1 MTGRRKD
8 ARPYATDT
16 EAGLWR
22 AARLP
27 ELKALLASMALV
39 ALAAG
44 VWTVALKQAL
54 WSDRAGQVVLIFTAV
69 SVCWLVSFLVHR
81 SLFLWRSRSA

>member
-1 MTGRRKD
+1 
-8 ARPYATDT
+8 
-16 EAGLWR
+16 
-22 AARLP
+22 
-27 ELKALLASMALV
+27 MALV